1 MKCDISLV
9 FFENKFVPLAANL
22 KKKQKKEIQK
32 KHTKKHEA
40 FIIFDCFSRHIC

>member
-22 KKKQKKEIQK
+22 KKNKKK
-32 KHTKKHEA
+32 KYKKTYKKA
-40 FIIFDCFSRHIC
+40 

>member
-22 KKKQKKEIQK
+22 KKNTKKR
-32 KHTKKHEA
+32 HTKKHEA

>member
-22 KKKQKKEIQK
+22 KK
-32 KHTKKHEA
+32 TKK
-40 FIIFDCFSRHIC
+40 RNTKKTYKKT

>member
-22 KKKQKKEIQK
+22 KKNKKR
-32 KHTKKHEA
+32 HTKKHEA